1 MRKEEGKESWRGE
14 GKLKRWWSV
23 MKKGVSPR
31 VPNSVFIDPKDG
43 SELPVVCCGKI
54 NPGHLQCRHCPGSLV
69 KESHLSR

>member
-1 MRKEEGKESWRGE
+1 MRKEEEKESWRGE

-43 SELPVVCCGKI
+43 SELPGGVLRKDQSGAPAVS
-54 NPGHLQCRHCPGSLV
+54 SLP
-69 KESHLSR
+69 